1 MVMKKKGAFERALNR
16 SGWIFVAPAVA
27 LFTVFMAYPILSSLY
42 LVTRKWKG
50 LRESFIGLGNFT
62 RMFNDGLFWQSL
74 GNNFFLLIIQVPI
87 MIALALLFAVLL
99 NHGIRKFRGAF
110 RLMLFLPAIT
120 SLVAYSILFRIL
132 LQTNGLA
139 NNVMVDLGLISQPIA
154 WLNDPLWANI
164 TIIVALIWRWTGY
177 NMIFF
182 LVGMQ
187 NIDPEI
193 YEAAEVDGA
202 SKLRQ
207 FFQITLPLL
216 VPVILFSLVT
226 STSGTLQLFDEP
238 NILTNQGGP
247 ANATMTA
254 ALYIYRQAF
263 VIGSDFGYA
272 TSMSYIIVLLAGIL
286 AFIQIRVLGGR
297 EK

>member
-1 MVMKKKGAFERALNR
+1 MSQKGAFAKYLNR
-16 SGWIFVAPAVA
+16 TGWFFVAPAMV
-27 LFTVFMAYPILSSLY
+27 LFSIFMLYPILSSLY

-50 LRESFIGLGNFT
+50 FTDSFVGLGNFVK
-62 RMFNDGLFWQSL
+62 MASDSLFWQSL
-74 GNNFFLLIIQVPI
+74 GNNFFLMIVQIPI
-87 MIALALLFAVLL
+87 MVFLALILAVVL
-99 NHGIRKFRGAF
+99 NQGIRKFRGAF
-110 RLMLFLPAIT
+110 RLMFFLPAVT

-139 NNVMVDLGLISQPIA
+139 NNLLMNLGFLSDPIG
-154 WLNDPLWANI
+154 WLNDPFWAKM
-164 TIIVALIWRWTGY
+164 TIVIALTWRWTGY

-182 LVGMQ
+182 LVGLQ

-202 SKLRQ
+202 PKIMQ
-207 FFQITLPLL
+207 FFRITLPLL
-216 VPVILFSLVT
+216 VPVILFSVVT

-238 NILTNQGGP
+238 NILTNGGQP

-263 VIGSDFGYA
+263 VLNSNFGYA
-272 TSMSYIIVLLAGIL
+272 TALSYVLVVLAAL
-286 AFIQIRVLGGR
+286 LSWIQIKLLGGN
-297 EK
+297 KK

>member
-1 MVMKKKGAFERALNR
+1 MKTRGAFEKYLNR
-16 SGWIFVAPAVA
+16 SGWLFVVPATA
-27 LFTVFMAYPILSSLY
+27 LFAVFLAYPILSSLY
-42 LVTRKWKG
+42 LVTRRWKG
-50 LRESFIGLGNFT
+50 LNDSFIGLGNFV
-62 RMFNDGLFWQSL
+62 RMFHDGLFWQSL
-74 GNNFFLLIIQVPI
+74 GENFFLMIFQVPI
-87 MIALALLFAVLL
+87 MIALALIFAVIL
-99 NHGIRKFRGAF
+99 NHGIRRFRGAF
-110 RLMLFLPAIT
+110 RLILFLPAIT

-139 NNVMVDLGLISQPIA
+139 NNVLMNMGLLHQPIA

-164 TIIVALIWRWTGY
+164 TIIVALTWRWTGY

-182 LVGMQ
+182 LVGLQ

-202 SKLRQ
+202 SKFRQ
-207 FFQITLPLL
+207 FVRITLPLL
-216 VPVILFSLVT
+216 VPVILFALVT

-263 VIGSDFGYA
+263 VISSD
-272 TSMSYIIVLLAGIL
+272 
-286 AFIQIRVLGGR
+286 LGTR
-297 EK
+297 LRCRT

>member
-1 MVMKKKGAFERALNR
+1 MNQKGAFARYLNR
-16 SGWIFVAPAVA
+16 SGWMFVTPALV
-27 LFTVFMAYPILSSLY
+27 LFSVFMLYPILSSLY

-50 LRESFIGLGNFT
+50 MTDSFVGLGNFI
-62 RMFNDGLFWQSL
+62 RMANDNQFWHAL
-74 GNNFFLLIIQVPI
+74 GNNFFIMLIQVPV
-87 MIALALLFAVLL
+87 MVFLALVLAVVL
-99 NHGIRKFRGAF
+99 NQGIRRFRGTF
-110 RLMLFLPAIT
+110 RLMYFLPAVT

-132 LQTNGLA
+132 LQTNGMA
-139 NNVMVDLGLISQPIA
+139 NNIMLSLGVIHEPIG
-154 WLNDPLWANI
+154 WLTDSFWANM
-164 TIIVALIWRWTGY
+164 TIVIALTWRWTGY

-182 LVGMQ
+182 LVGLQ

-202 SKLRQ
+202 SKITQ
-207 FFQITLPLL
+207 FFRITVPLL
-216 VPVILFSLVT
+216 VPVILFSVVT

-263 VIGSDFGYA
+263 VTNSDFGYA
-272 TSMSYIIVLLAGIL
+272 TAMSYVIVLLAAIL
-286 AFIQIRVLGGR
+286 AFIQIRVLGDR
-297 EK
+297 K